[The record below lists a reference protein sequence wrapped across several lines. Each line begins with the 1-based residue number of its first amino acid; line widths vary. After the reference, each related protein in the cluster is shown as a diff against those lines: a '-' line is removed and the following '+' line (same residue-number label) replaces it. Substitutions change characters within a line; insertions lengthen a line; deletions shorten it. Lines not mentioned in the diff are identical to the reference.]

1 MTVVEVDLLRAR
13 GVRLIALGGW
23 AVTGMLALGMVG
35 GPIAE
40 SWPLLLLSVTL
51 NILPS
56 RMALASRHDDVARLV
71 AAVLAAAG
79 PALLVYALRGHPWQ
93 MDMHMY
99 FFVALGA
106 LTLLCDWRP
115 LLLASALIALHHLL
129 LEIVAPGWVFAG
141 SGNSARVVIH
151 ALAVIL
157 ECAVLVYLA
166 RRLRQLLETQ
176 AQALAASDA
185 SAIAAEAA
193 LIEAR
198 RAQAA
203 AEDALAAA
211 ADADARTAAEQLR
224 REEMERAAAARR
236 TQELLML
243 ADEFEGSV
251 HAVVTSVGS
260 AAARLESASA
270 ALSELAND
278 SGSQSAIVAERAN
291 DASRAARAV
300 AGSVAELSH
309 SITGIASSIDQQ
321 AELSARAR
329 ANSKTGDEAVRTL
342 STRAIDIGEFTGR
355 IEAIASQ
362 TNLLALNAT
371 IEAARAGASGHGFAV
386 VAAEVKSLAG
396 QTARATGEISSLIE
410 GVHAGARVVED
421 SFGDVSNVV
430 DQLAQATGQIGKM
443 LADQRSTAEL
453 LERNAQHTAEGAGDM
468 AEQIGKVAEVAKEA
482 GKLSDQVQTAA
493 GDLLGHAVDLKRAT
507 QTFVHH
513 LKTA

>member
-1 MTVVEVDLLRAR
+1 MDFVSAHYGAIPGNAMRSPGQFTHPLVVRAK
-13 GVRLIALGGW
+13 LEI
-23 AVTGMLALGMVG
+23 
-35 GPIAE
+35 
-40 SWPLLLLSVTL
+40 
-51 NILPS
+51 
-56 RMALASRHDDVARLV
+56 
-71 AAVLAAAG
+71 AAACHAHG
-79 PALLVYALRGHPWQ
+79 KVPSHNV
-93 MDMHMY
+93 
-99 FFVALGA
+99 
-106 LTLLCDWRP
+106 TT
-115 LLLASALIALHHLL
+115 
-129 LEIVAPGWVFAG
+129 EIKD
-141 SGNSARVVIH
+141 S
-151 ALAVIL
+151 
-157 ECAVLVYLA
+157 
-166 RRLRQLLETQ
+166 
-176 AQALAASDA
+176 
-185 SAIAAEAA
+185 
-193 LIEAR
+193 
-198 RAQAA
+198 
-203 AEDALAAA
+203 
-211 ADADARTAAEQLR
+211 
-224 REEMERAAAARR
+224 
-236 TQELLML
+236 
-243 ADEFEGSV
+243 
-251 HAVVTSVGS
+251 AVV
-260 AAARLESASA
+260 
-270 ALSELAND
+270 
-278 SGSQSAIVAERAN
+278 AN

-443 LADQRSTAEL
+443 LADQRNTAEL